1 MTDIKTIAIMAALS
15 ASMTVNA
22 QTQENDSITYMLN
35 LQEVVVKSHAP
46 KTKMKD
52 GEMITRI
59 EGTPLESAGTAE
71 EMLARVPGM
80 MRMGGSVQV
89 IGKGTP
95 L

>member
-15 ASMTVNA
+15 ASMTANA

-52 GEMITRI
+52 GANDNPDRGDTARI
-59 EGTPLESAGTAE
+59 GRNG
-71 EMLARVPGM
+71 
-80 MRMGGSVQV
+80 
-89 IGKGTP
+89 
-95 L
+95 